1 MTRTLKLLR
10 DLIALPSVNPAFLP
24 PNHPRAG
31 EKRVADFL
39 ATRAARAG
47 MEIHWQ
53 KVQPGRSNLLA
64 RLSPA
69 GRARQRVFLAPHM
82 DTVDAANEGQLTPR
96 FKGGRLHGRGAC
108 DTKGS
113 VAAMMAAICE
123 VAEGGRRPAATEIIF
138 AGLVDE
144 EMAQAGSRAL
154 ARSGPKADLAI
165 VGEPTCLRVV
175 TCHKGDLWLEL
186 AARGRAAHGSRP
198 ELGRNAV
205 LEMARIVELLET
217 KYAAALRRR
226 RHPVLGHATVNVGT
240 IAGGTQT
247 NIVPARCAI
256 TVDRRTLPGESDAGV
271 RREIQR
277 WLKRNGLEAALS
289 STKTAP
295 CRPLETRPDLPLVR
309 QLMRCTGQARPAG
322 VDYFCDAAVLA
333 EGGTP
338 SVVFGPGDIAQ
349 GHTDDE
355 WVAVAQV
362 ERARDILVHFL
373 RSLP

>member
-10 DLIALPSVNPAFLP
+10 DLIAVPSVNPAFLP

-31 EKRVADFL
+31 EKPVADLL
-39 ATRAARAG
+39 AATAARSG
-47 MEIHWQ
+47 MEIQWQ
-53 KVQPGRSNLLA
+53 KVYPGRSNLLA

-69 GRARQRVFLAPHM
+69 TRPRQRVFLAPHM
-82 DTVDAANEGQLTPR
+82 DTVGVANEAQLTPR
-96 FKGGRLHGRGAC
+96 LAGGRLHGRGAC

-154 ARSGPKADLAI
+154 AKSGPRADLAI
-165 VGEPTCLRVV
+165 VGEPTKLRVV

-186 AARGRAAHGSRP
+186 EAHGRAAHGSRP

-217 KYAAALRRR
+217 KYADALRRR

-240 IAGGTQT
+240 IEGGTQT

-256 TVDRRTLPGESDAGV
+256 TVDRRTIPGETDAGV

-277 WLKRNGLEAALS
+277 CLKRNGFKATLS
-289 STKTAP
+289 STKAAS
-295 CRPLETRPDLPLVR
+295 CRPLETRADLPLVR
-309 QLMRCTGQARPAG
+309 QFMRCAGQARPAG
-322 VDYFCDAAVLA
+322 VDFFCDAAVLA

-338 SVVFGPGDIAQ
+338 GVVFGPGDIAQ
-349 GHTDDE
+349 AHTEDE
-355 WVAVAQV
+355 WVSVAEV
-362 ERARDILVHFL
+362 ERARNILVNFL